1 MTPIETHRFMKT
13 QKMDMKAL
21 MILEL
26 LSKRVSPVMT
36 HTLVMEASQEKISSP
51 ATTYKYL
58 ERMKGRAYVEEV
70 TLRNQDNRCTFIAV
84 TKAGKKLLRAWQ

>member
-1 MTPIETHRFMKT
+1 MQTK
-13 QKMDMKAL
+13 KMDIKAL

-36 HTLVMEASQEKISSP
+36 HTLVIEAAQENISSP

-58 ERMKGRAYVEEV
+58 ERMKGRAYVKEV
-70 TLRNQDNRCTFIAV
+70 ILKDQDNRCTFIAV
-84 TKAGKKLLRAWQ
+84 TEEGKKLLRAWQ

>member
-1 MTPIETHRFMKT
+1 MQNK
-13 QKMDMKAL
+13 KMDIKAL

-51 ATTYKYL
+51 ATTYKYI
-58 ERMKGRAYVEEV
+58 ERMKVRAYVEEV
-70 TLRNQDNRCTFIAV
+70 TIRNQDNRCTFIVA
-84 TKAGKKLLRAWQ
+84 TKEGKKLLRAWQ

>member
-1 MTPIETHRFMKT
+1 MTPIESHKFMQTK
-13 QKMDMKAL
+13 KMDIKAL

-36 HTLVMEASQEKISSP
+36 HTLVIEAAQENISSP

-58 ERMKGRAYVEEV
+58 ERMKGRAYVKEV
-70 TLRNQDNRCTFIAV
+70 ILKDQDNRCTFIAV
-84 TKAGKKLLRAWQ
+84 TEEGKKLLRAWQ